1 MFKKNIKAILLGP
14 ILMGRALRALQSNVS
29 CHKEQTSKKEQEND
43 VQEDTDGCFYYTSLI
58 CINTNVHFVFTFHMT
73 AVVERDGCLKMTFK
87 LTY

>member
-1 MFKKNIKAILLGP
+1 
-14 ILMGRALRALQSNVS
+14 MGRALRTLLSNVS
-29 CHKEQTSKKEQEND
+29 FHKEQTGKKKKEQENG

-73 AVVERDGCLKMTFK
+73 AVVERDGCLKMTFI

>member
-1 MFKKNIKAILLGP
+1 
-14 ILMGRALRALQSNVS
+14 MGRALRTLLSNVS
-29 CHKEQTSKKEQEND
+29 FHKEQTSKKKEQENG
-43 VQEDTDGCFYYTSLI
+43 VQEDIDGCFYYISLI